1 MWAWQVNAVVQSSWP
16 NELVFVFV
24 SVSVFVFVFVID
36 IVFIIVFVL
45 MWMCNVGLAGRHGS
59 AIFVA

>member
-1 MWAWQVNAVVQSSWP
+1 MWAWQVNEVVQSSWP

-24 SVSVFVFVFVID
+24 YVFVFVFVID
-36 IVFIIVFVL
+36 IVFIIVFAL
-45 MWMCNVGLAGRHGS
+45 MWMCNMGLAGRHGI